1 MKVRNTTRRKRVRTA
16 NHKRSLSHLLPTR
29 RQGSSNTPTATI
41 TTNHQEESE
50 SCPQERR

>member
-29 RQGSSNTPTATI
+29 RQAQPSQADMSIVGNASECGCTNT
-41 TTNHQEESE
+41 NNN
-50 SCPQERR
+50 R